1 MVQTISITQARNN
14 LFDIANASYLQN
26 EEFVVKKNDIPIIR
40 ITRYTEKCDDDRV
53 KKQKRLLERIK
64 KLHAGMKPMPSSTE
78 FIRKMRDDRIN
89 KLT

>member
-1 MVQTISITQARNN
+1 MVKTISITQARNN

-53 KKQKRLLERIK
+53 KKQKRLLAKIQK
-64 KLHAGMKPMPSSTE
+64 HLQSMPSSTDSTD
-78 FIRKMRDDRIN
+78 FIRKMRNDRIN